1 LHTGCYV
8 MGAAEHREPC
18 ESRGSR
24 TVLGAPG
31 GETPPGDS
39 TNPGVGRCAWRRIKY
54 LRKLTKLLQRIRSVR
69 TARITMTPDPAEHQ
83 TRNFDPRRPSGLN
96 AALFT
101 GPVPRVLSTNPLS
114 PAGKKIFFPEAHDE
128 PGS

>member
-1 LHTGCYV
+1 MNKRYCASASG
-8 MGAAEHREPC
+8 GADDGRD
-18 ESRGSR
+18 GSN
-24 TVLGAPG
+24 
-31 GETPPGDS
+31 S
-39 TNPGVGRCAWRRIKY
+39 GVGQYAWRRIKY

-114 PAGKKIFFPEAHDE
+114 PAGKKIFFPE
-128 PGS
+128 